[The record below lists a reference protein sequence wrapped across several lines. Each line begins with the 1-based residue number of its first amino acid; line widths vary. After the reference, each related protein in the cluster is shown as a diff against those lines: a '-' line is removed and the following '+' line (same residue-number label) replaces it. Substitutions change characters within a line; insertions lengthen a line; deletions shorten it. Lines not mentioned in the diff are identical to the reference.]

1 MIKVYFEDKR
11 YSDFSKLVAV
21 FATEELFQLCKEHLE
36 VQASLTN
43 LIVTTFI
50 EERDLALLDNP

>member
-11 YSDFSKLVAV
+11 YRDLELVAI
-21 FATEELFQLCKEHLE
+21 FASEELFQLCKSHLE

-43 LIVTTFI
+43 LTVTASI
-50 EERDLALLDNP
+50 EEEDLSDKF